1 LKNKTPERHK
11 GRRTAMKKIFD
22 FRRLHGR
29 IIEKF
34 GSCEAF
40 GRAVGLS
47 KAQVSD
53 RLNNKVAFKPDEI
66 PLICSA
72 EILDIK
78 TEEIGTYFFTLKV

>member
-1 LKNKTPERHK
+1 
-11 GRRTAMKKIFD
+11 MKVLFD
-22 FRRLHGR
+22 FSRLRGR

-40 GRAVGLS
+40 GAAVGLS

-53 RLNNKVAFKPDEI
+53 RLNNKVAFKPEEI

-78 TEEIGTYFFTLKV
+78 QEDIGAYFFTLKV